1 MGHVYTLRR
10 IRDLKTNYRKRER
23 LLIGRKNFMTVRIS
37 GQNVTA
43 QVLRP
48 ETAGDKV
55 ITSVHSRELSA
66 FGWKG
71 SLKNIPACY
80 LVGLLLGK
88 KCVDKGVKQVVLYTG
103 IRPFTSR
110 IAACLKGLVEAGII
124 SPHSE
129 KTLPVNERIN
139 GAHIASY
146 ASMLKSNLE
155 EYQSRFSGLLS
166 LGLNPEEYPS
176 HFTEVKG
183 EILNHDPTKRHSSK
197 VPHESS

>member
-1 MGHVYTLRR
+1 MGHIYTLRR

-23 LLIGRKNFMTVRIS
+23 LLIGRKNFMTVRVT

-48 ETAGDKV
+48 ETTGDKV
-55 ITSVHSRELSA
+55 ITSVHSRELSS

-88 KCVDKGVKQVVLYTG
+88 KCADKGIKQVVLYTG

-110 IAACLKGLVEAGII
+110 IAACLKGLIEAGIN
-124 SPHSE
+124 SPHSD
-129 KTLPVNERIN
+129 KTLPDSERIN

-146 ASMLKSNLE
+146 ANMLKNNLE

-166 LGLNPEEYPS
+166 LGLKPEEYPS
-176 HFTEVKG
+176 HITEVKG
-183 EILNHDPTKRHSSK
+183 VILNHDPKKYHSNKISTKSI
-197 VPHESS
+197 

>member
-1 MGHVYTLRR
+1 
-10 IRDLKTNYRKRER
+10 
-23 LLIGRKNFMTVRIS
+23 MTVRVT

-48 ETAGDKV
+48 ETTGDKV
-55 ITSVHSRELSA
+55 ITSVHSRELSS

-88 KCVDKGVKQVVLYTG
+88 KCADKGIKQVVLYTG

-110 IAACLKGLVEAGII
+110 IAACLKGLIEAGIN
-124 SPHSE
+124 SPHSD
-129 KTLPVNERIN
+129 KTLPDSERIN
-139 GAHIASY
+139 GSHIASY
-146 ASMLKSNLE
+146 ANMLKSNLE

-166 LGLNPEEYPS
+166 LGLKPEEYPS
-176 HFTEVKG
+176 HITEVKG
-183 EILNHDPTKRHSSK
+183 EILNHDPKKYHSNKIST
-197 VPHESS
+197 ESI